1 MFEQHILYAD
11 NFHGFQDAYIPISDV
26 NFLVGENSSGKT
38 SLLSLLKLMSVER
51 LLLDNQ
57 FTADDVDLGT
67 FHDIVSAHAKNPDYF
82 RIGMI
87 RREVSRKILPPL
99 GMLVTYE
106 KHEGLPRD
114 TRFTCSYG
122 SKEITVI
129 RVGREFYFRL
139 TDGVVNPTTDMKRL
153 YAKWIED
160 HENPGGDFKKLD
172 FPFDPDEH
180 SLLFPL
186 SFLAM
191 PVRETAKRG
200 GRLHLLSP
208 TVFPPIIW
216 VAPIRTKPRRTYDEL
231 RRGFS
236 SEGIHTPYLIR
247 KILDSASEAKR
258 FLKIINDVGKGSGLF
273 QSVQIK
279 KFGDDITDPFEV
291 RIILDDKSFNLTNVG
306 YGVSQCLPVLVEIL
320 WRPPGS
326 WFAIQQ
332 PEVHLHPRAQAAL
345 GDMLFRMALS
355 EGKRFLVETH
365 SDFMID
371 RFRTNLRKDRGRKPE
386 SQLLFFERRNQRNTV
401 IPLQI
406 SSGGEMTSSQPKSY
420 RDFFLKETLKVLDL

>member
-1 MFEQHILYAD
+1 MFEQHTLYAD
-11 NFHGFQDAYIPISDV
+11 NFHGFQDAYIPIADV

-38 SLLSLLKLMSVER
+38 SLLSLLKLMSVDR
-51 LLLDNQ
+51 FLLDNQ
-57 FTADDVDLGT
+57 FTADDVDIGT
-67 FHDIVSAHAKNPDYF
+67 FDDIVSAHATNPDYF
-82 RIGMI
+82 RIGMM
-87 RREVSRKILPPL
+87 RKEVSKKALPPL

-122 SKEITVI
+122 SQEIAVM
-129 RVGREFYFRL
+129 RSGKEFYYRL
-139 TDGVVNPTTDMKRL
+139 TEEVVTPQTDIKRL
-153 YAKWIED
+153 FAKWIED

-180 SLLFPL
+180 PLLFPL
-186 SFLAM
+186 SFIALHGNDA
-191 PVRETAKRG
+191 EKRG
-200 GRLHLLSP
+200 ARLPLLTP
-208 TVFPPIIW
+208 TVFPSTVW

-258 FLKIINDVGKGSGLF
+258 FQKTIRDIGKGSGLF
-273 QSVQIK
+273 QSVEIK
-279 KFGDDITDPFEV
+279 KFGDDITAPFEV
-291 RIILDDKSFNLTNVG
+291 RIVLDDKSFNLTNVG

-320 WRPPGS
+320 WRTPGS

-345 GDMLFRMALS
+345 GDLIFRMASS
-355 EGKRFLVETH
+355 EKKRFLVETH

-371 RFRTNLRKDRGRKPE
+371 RFRVNLRKERGKKPE
-386 SQLLFFERRNQRNTV
+386 SQVLFFERRNQQNTV
-401 IPLQI
+401 FPLVM
-406 SSGGEMTSSQPKSY
+406 SSEGEMPTKQPKSY
-420 RDFFLKETLKVLDL
+420 RDFFLKETFRMLDL